1 MAETSSEGA
10 VSFDPRIVL
19 RPRTLD
25 EVFDLTFAYLRTY
38 SRDFRRLFAL
48 QLLLGISL
56 VVLLRE
62 VLEQTWPVIWAAAF
76 VLSPL
81 TEKVTLVFG
90 GDHLFGN
97 APRRRLALRRVARRI
112 VPVLVGAIIVP
123 LPVLPALLLSL
134 ADETSLG
141 FAVMASLFWP
151 FLLAWF
157 LYFNAAL
164 LLENL
169 DLPGAFRRSSRL
181 ISFRFGRALVF
192 VVVAFNIRL
201 FFVVSFEFLCRF
213 VVSFVLQLGN
223 PFGHLF
229 EDFGSYPSVLAFL
242 LAAPI
247 IALARMFDYVD
258 TRTRLEGW
266 DLQVRFKALVTK
278 EPAARVRSVA

>member
-1 MAETSSEGA
+1 MVEPVTDNA

-19 RPRTLD
+19 RPRSLD
-25 EVFDLTFAYLRTY
+25 EVFDLTFAYLQVY
-38 SRDFRRLFAL
+38 ARDFRRLFAFQFVVGL
-48 QLLLGISL
+48 SL
-56 VVLLRE
+56 ILILRE
-62 VLEQTWPVIWAAAF
+62 GLNEGWPMVWAAAF

-97 APRRRLALRRVARRI
+97 APRRRLALRRVLRRI
-112 VPVLVGAIIVP
+112 VPVFLGAVLVP
-123 LPVLPALLLSL
+123 LPVLPALALAL
-134 ADETSLG
+134 ADETALG

-157 LYFNAAL
+157 LYFSAAL

-169 DLPGAFRRSSRL
+169 DLSAAFRRSSRL
-181 ISFRFGRALVF
+181 ISFRFGRALTF
-192 VVVAFNIRL
+192 VIVAFHIRL
-201 FFVVSFEFLCRF
+201 FFVITIEFLSRF
-213 VVSFVLQLGN
+213 IISFVLQLGS
-223 PFGHLF
+223 PLGELF
-229 EDFGSYPSVLAFL
+229 SDFGSYPSVLAFF

-266 DLQVRFKALVTK
+266 DLQVRFKALVSRERPSRTQ
-278 EPAARVRSVA
+278 RVA